1 MSQYGGQQQQ
11 YGGQNAVQ
19 QDPSQF
25 QGQQQYGGQDAS
37 QQDPSQSQ
45 YSGQQNQ
52 DGYGQQDPSQQDPSQ
67 QDPSQ
72 QNPTQSQYGGQ
83 QDQAG
88 IDGQTDPSQQQV
100 PSQYSNTQQ
109 GYNQPMKD
117 PMKQHRGG
125 NNQQMQYGKGADQS
139 MQKPGYGS
147 GQRRQYDPSHHNA
160 LYVEA
165 QSLNFHYPEVQ
176 SEEELT
182 SEKVPHVPSSP
193 RWLHQRPHG
202 ILHSSR
208 HLRSRCSLQPAQS
221 RT

>member
-1 MSQYGGQQQQ
+1 MSQNGGQQQQ
-11 YGGQNAVQ
+11 YGGQNGVQ
-19 QDPSQF
+19 QDASQS

-45 YSGQQNQ
+45 YGGQQNQ

-83 QDQAG
+83 QDQDG
-88 IDGQTDPSQQQV
+88 TDGQTDPSQQQV
-100 PSQYSNTQQ
+100 PSQYPNTQQ
-109 GYNQPMKD
+109 GYNQPTTGS
-117 PMKQHRGG
+117 MKQNKGG

-139 MQKPGYGS
+139 MQKQGNGS

-165 QSLNFHYPEVQ
+165 QSLDNHYSEVQ
-176 SEEELT
+176 SEEGLT
-182 SEKVPHVPSSP
+182 SKKVPPVPSRP

-202 ILHSSR
+202 ILHPSR
-208 HLRSRCSLQPAQS
+208 YLRSRCTLQPAQS
-221 RT
+221 RS